1 MPVRRRPQHVDA
13 GAMTVVLAIAI
24 AIGALTW
31 MTGFSPVSAMLVG
44 TPGGRFAGG
53 PSALNGRPS
62 CMISSKPA
70 LERLGVRP
78 AHRSPR
84 IATTTAGDTFRYADS
99 TRRYAS

>member
-44 TPGGRFAGG
+44 TSTWTICWWA
-53 PSALNGRPS
+53 
-62 CMISSKPA
+62 
-70 LERLGVRP
+70 VR
-78 AHRSPR
+78 SEK
-84 IATTTAGDTFRYADS
+84 
-99 TRRYAS
+99 